1 MRQTRVNNITTMKN
15 KDQKSLESIYE
26 SIRIVNENEDDDF
39 EGEASFEGSGRD
51 LGNIEG
57 VTPDVS
63 SYPSGDEEGEDDS
76 DVETDEN
83 GLLTSAGLEALL
95 AKVENG
101 NDIIDSGEA
110 PEPPEDVRADMEED
124 EDLS

>member
-1 MRQTRVNNITTMKN
+1 MKN

-26 SIRIVNENEDDDF
+26 SIRIVKENEDDDF
-39 EGEASFEGSGRD
+39 EGGASFESEGRD

-76 DVETDEN
+76 EVETDEN
-83 GLLTSAGLEALL
+83 GLLTSAGLDALL

-110 PEPPEDVRADMEED
+110 PEPPEDVKADMKED

>member
-1 MRQTRVNNITTMKN
+1 MKN

-26 SIRIVNENEDDDF
+26 SIRIVKENEDDDL
-39 EGEASFEGSGRD
+39 EGGASFEGEGRD

-63 SYPSGDEEGEDDS
+63 SYPSEDEEGEDDS

-83 GLLTSAGLEALL
+83 GLLTSAGLDALL